1 MRLKADI
8 VFHYLCIFSACHLH
22 VCVHVEGRGQ
32 CQVFSCSAILSLS
45 LSNPYPSLHPSSS
58 PALSISPRYLT
69 EPRTHCLSIWLFLYW
84 LSLYWLWLYW
94 LSLYWLC
101 LYWLCLYWLS
111 LYWLALG
118 SPMSA
123 PQHWLLLQ
131 ICITTPNFY
140 MGTQNLSSGPHVCTA
155 GTLLTEPS
163 PQPGRREF
171 FIMLAC
177 LYFLLW
183 V

>member
-1 MRLKADI
+1 MINLLLLLCIYSLYHYSSLYLFILKPFMLSVLFIFRLSLLYLILSHEHVCFISIAKMEFLKYLCSRTQTPFLALRKKWMPFKYFMRLKADI

-84 LSLYWLWLYW
+84 LSLYWL
-94 LSLYWLC
+94 
-101 LYWLCLYWLS
+101 
-111 LYWLALG
+111 
-118 SPMSA
+118 
-123 PQHWLLLQ
+123 
-131 ICITTPNFY
+131 
-140 MGTQNLSSGPHVCTA
+140 
-155 GTLLTEPS
+155 
-163 PQPGRREF
+163 
-171 FIMLAC
+171 
-177 LYFLLW
+177 
-183 V
+183 